1 MMARDVEAEGG
12 LITGGNGGN
21 GEGNSEFLI
30 SVISVFS
37 CSRAY
42 IRISIILV

>member
-1 MMARDVEAEGG
+1 VTARSVDAEGD
-12 LITGGNGGN
+12 LTTGGNGGN
-21 GEGNSEFLI
+21 GEENDEFLI

-37 CSRAY
+37 CSKEY